1 MHAPTLSQVEL
12 SAKAKEAELNARML
26 SLESQIHW
34 LTEQNKQLTIQ
45 TAAASGQ
52 QGAGGPSSVTA
63 APAEA
68 MTTAAAAA
76 VSAKEVEEL
85 RGSCTAL
92 EADLRKTK
100 RAEQKLQ
107 ALLFR

>member
-1 MHAPTLSQVEL
+1 MPLHLQVEL

-45 TAAASGQ
+45 TAAASSL
-52 QGAGGPSSVTA
+52 QGAGGTSSAAV

-68 MTTAAAAA
+68 TMAAAAA

>member
-1 MHAPTLSQVEL
+1 MPLHLQVEL

-52 QGAGGPSSVTA
+52 QGAGGTSSAAV

-68 MTTAAAAA
+68 TMAAAAA